1 MVTTEKG
8 LSDVRKSALT
18 AGISLIIMTL
28 AALFSVGFVHESLV
42 QRDASVTLQNIIS
55 QNMLFRAGI
64 FGWIIILICD
74 IVVAWSFYVFLKPMN
89 RNLSLL
95 GSWLRLSYA
104 TILGIAIMNLIFV
117 LLLSNNT
124 LFTTDQLQNQ
134 VMLYLS
140 AFDSIW
146 SIGLIVFGGHLLIV
160 GWVAFKSDTIPT
172 WISILLLIA
181 ALGYIVINVCSTF
194 LPQDDGI
201 ITILDYLFTVPMIVG
216 ELGFGLWLLFR
227 GGKVSA
233 KG

>member
-1 MVTTEKG
+1 
-8 LSDVRKSALT
+8 
-18 AGISLIIMTL
+18 
-28 AALFSVGFVHESLV
+28 
-42 QRDASVTLQNIIS
+42 
-55 QNMLFRAGI
+55 
-64 FGWIIILICD
+64 
-74 IVVAWSFYVFLKPMN
+74 MN

-95 GSWLRLSYA
+95 GAWLRLSYA